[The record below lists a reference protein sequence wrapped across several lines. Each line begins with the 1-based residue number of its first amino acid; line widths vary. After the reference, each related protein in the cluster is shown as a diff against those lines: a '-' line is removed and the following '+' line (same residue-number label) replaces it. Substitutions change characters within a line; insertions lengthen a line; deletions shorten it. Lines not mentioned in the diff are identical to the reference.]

1 MANLA
6 ELYEILDEAFLNK
19 SSDEWMELL
28 KAADCICAPVA
39 TYEDLIDDPQVRA
52 NDYIVDVDHPT
63 QGRLPVVGAPW
74 RFSET
79 PAKVAAAAPE
89 LGQHNEEI
97 LQELGYSWERIEEL
111 RSQGVLG

>member
-1 MANLA
+1 
-6 ELYEILDEAFLNK
+6 
-19 SSDEWMELL
+19 ME
-28 KAADCICAPVA
+28 
-39 TYEDLIDDPQVRA
+39 
-52 NDYIVDVDHPT
+52 VDHPT

-79 PAKVAAAAPE
+79 PAEVAAAAPE
-89 LGQHNEEI
+89 LGQHSEEI